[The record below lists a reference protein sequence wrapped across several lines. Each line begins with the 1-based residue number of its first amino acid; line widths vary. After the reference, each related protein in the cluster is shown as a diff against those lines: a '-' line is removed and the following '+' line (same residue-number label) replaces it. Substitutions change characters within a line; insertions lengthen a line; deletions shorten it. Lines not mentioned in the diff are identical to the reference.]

1 MGAQLISNPLNAFG
15 QPTPQIQGSNP
26 MQNEKN
32 TIALVNAATTDLQY
46 GDVVVVDVTGTLGNT
61 TTTSGDLTVIGVV
74 AQDPFLMST
83 TRDVVSTSVA
93 TMNVVVQGVARVFIG
108 TNTVTTGQPL
118 IASSTARQAFASATP
133 AAGTAFAVSLE
144 SSTSKDSASTIR
156 CLIKSF

>member
-1 MGAQLISNPLNAFG
+1 MTAQLIGNPGNAFG

-26 MQNEKN
+26 MQNEKHA
-32 TIALVNAATTDLQY
+32 IALLNAATTDLQY
-46 GDVVVVDVTGTLGNT
+46 GDVVVVDVTGTQGNT

-74 AQDPFLMST
+74 AQDPFLMSL
-83 TRDVVSTSVA
+83 TRDVVSSSVA
-93 TMNVVVQGVARVFIG
+93 TMNVITGGVARVNVG
-108 TNTVTTGQPL
+108 ANTVTTGQPL

-156 CLIKSF
+156 CIIKTF